1 MTVST
6 PRKPRTAKRWL
17 RQMAG
22 QAHLD
27 VTEAVARAKAETWA
41 ALVDACG
48 YLESEA
54 DRLIEQ
60 ALADLAGYQ
69 GTERLEYV
77 RRQLSALRADLAA
90 PADREPAEPQ
100 LVCVPWQ
107 VAP

>member
-27 VTEAVARAKAETWA
+27 VTEAVSRAKAETWA
-41 ALVDACG
+41 ILVDACG
-48 YLESEA
+48 LLEAEA
-54 DRLIEQ
+54 DALIAQ

-90 PADREPAEPQ
+90 PAEPQ